1 MPPELLDT
9 IKGFWSKYRSMIII
23 SFLLILIGYGSAAIL
38 GKNNPI
44 EKEVE
49 KVLDAET
56 GLDIKLMP

>member
-9 IKGFWSKYRSMIII
+9 MKGFWSKYRFFIMFSL
-23 SFLLILIGYGSAAIL
+23 LLILIGYGSAAIL

-44 EKEVE
+44 EQEVE

-56 GLDIKLMP
+56 GLDIKLTP